1 MSHEFAPPPLDQLS
15 SVDMADCPYEASPS
29 RIEGVISMGVQG
41 GWDGRGDYCVHCFS
55 LAAWKPVGEVV
66 RQTELTILR
75 PVPSGNENPPSY
87 FRDFPELT
95 IHRLEVLLSQDGS
108 RAVFIAAIE
117 KNIED
122 ADLKAAAEDLSK
134 PVIIETECFGSLTLS
149 RQIDCFEGEVMWDGG
164 MVEIILRPDDDL
176 TVTSALKN
184 SVALFDNVATWARRI
199 REYAVTEVLEMANDW
214 NVEEGRK
221 ISANEFLERMTL
233 TVIQIDR
240 DGGFTFLHD
249 DGDLFW
255 GHSIEVSG
263 TIKDGLTN
271 CSISG

>member
-1 MSHEFAPPPLDQLS
+1 
-15 SVDMADCPYEASPS
+15 
-29 RIEGVISMGVQG
+29 MGVQG

-233 TVIQIDR
+233 TVIQINR